1 MHDKLYISCLLI
13 VGLINLLPVIGLFG
27 KAKLESTYQIKITS
41 DALVL
46 LMQHRALLF
55 GLIGGYVIYS
65 VWNTSYQTPAL
76 VLAAVSMIGFVVL
89 MQLSNVDNP
98 ALMKV
103 LYVDYIG
110 IFALIVATL
119 LKSNTYNVG

>member
-1 MHDKLYISCLLI
+1 MLDKLYISCLLI

-55 GLIGGYVIYS
+55 GLIGGFVIYS
-65 VWNTSYQTPAL
+65 VWN
-76 VLAAVSMIGFVVL
+76 
-89 MQLSNVDNP
+89 LS
-98 ALMKV
+98 
-103 LYVDYIG
+103 
-110 IFALIVATL
+110 L
-119 LKSNTYNVG
+119 LHI